1 MWAVARTAICAHAAD
16 GTAAVCERISRATH
30 RTDSHLTLRYARR
43 MADPL
48 PSLPEQ
54 RMTFTALTPMLR
66 SADLAAA
73 LAFYTDTLEFRLD
86 SGGADAGWATL
97 RHGSLALMLAAQQAT
112 TETAVAGFPGSL
124 YFRTD
129 DVDAWWQRL
138 QPRARIAYPLE
149 DFAYGMR
156 EFAIHDADGHLLQFG
171 QALCR

>member
-1 MWAVARTAICAHAAD
+1 
-16 GTAAVCERISRATH
+16 
-30 RTDSHLTLRYARR
+30 

-86 SGGADAGWATL
+86 SGGADAGWASL

-129 DVDAWWQRL
+129 NVDAWWQRL

>member
-1 MWAVARTAICAHAAD
+1 
-16 GTAAVCERISRATH
+16 
-30 RTDSHLTLRYARR
+30 
-43 MADPL
+43 
-48 PSLPEQ
+48 
-54 RMTFTALTPMLR
+54 MTFTALTPMLR